1 MRLVV
6 DELEVVECERVDI
19 GLVGVDLQGLSG
31 AQPPL
36 SQQGWYFNH
45 AQPTRGGRRGVQRA
59 MAVAY
64 REVQGRVLEL
74 LLERLH
80 VVAVHV
86 GVAEGVHELA
96 ALQAAHLRD
105 HAGEQRVACDV
116 ERHAQAKVARAL
128 VHLAGQLTVRHVKL
142 RRRPSGV
149 SYSKNAKAAGGGGGG
164 GFAESERQYLTT
176 PRVHAGKT
184 KQKTNHVTSQMI
196 PESRDCR
203 EKTPIT
209 LLSVERS

>member
-164 GFAESERQYLTT
+164 GVRRIRTTVPDYTTRSCGQNQAENKSRYLADDS
-176 PRVHAGKT
+176 RKSRLSGKNPDNT
-184 KQKTNHVTSQMI
+184 I
-196 PESRDCR
+196 IR
-203 EKTPIT
+203 
-209 LLSVERS
+209 